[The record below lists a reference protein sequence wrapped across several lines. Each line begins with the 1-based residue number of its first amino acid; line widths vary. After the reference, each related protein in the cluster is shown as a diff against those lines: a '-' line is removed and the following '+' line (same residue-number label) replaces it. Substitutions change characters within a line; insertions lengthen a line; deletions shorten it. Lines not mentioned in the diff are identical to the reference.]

1 MKKHDMKKRS
11 VTLLAAAAILCG
23 LGFSAQ
29 AAAKAVIICPKG
41 VTSLERFAAE
51 EVRRYVYVCSG
62 ELLETAVKPNGK
74 ESIFIGD
81 NSRIP
86 IEGASTLGEQDY
98 LLKTTEAEGVKRLH
112 LVGGSAAATLY
123 AAYRFAE
130 LLGVRFYLDGDVVPD
145 SQTPFQVPDIDE
157 RHTPLFPLRGIQPF
171 HDFPEGPDWW
181 TTEDYQAII
190 GQLPKLRMNF
200 IGLHTYPGEPTVWI
214 GQPDDVAEDG
224 TVKYS
229 YPARWCN
236 TAITTGWGF
245 SAKKTSDYHFGGAM
259 LFDRDGYGSDVSRG
273 FEMGTTDQEQ
283 HNEVFN
289 RTGAMFKEAFAWAR
303 VLGVRTCVGTEVPLV
318 IPDEVRQR
326 VGRKLDDGK
335 YELDADARRRI
346 YEGLFTRIA
355 RAYPTDY
362 YWFWTP
368 ETWTWEKIKESTVKA
383 TMDDI
388 FLAID
393 AARNVRPP
401 FQLATCGWVLGP
413 QNDRS
418 YFDKVLPK
426 DMPVSCINRQVGME
440 PVEPGFA
447 DVKGRSKWAIPWL
460 EDDPAMTS
468 PQLWVGRMRRDAF
481 DALKYGCDGLMGIHW
496 RTRILRPNVAALAQA
511 AWDQSGWSSVH
522 AAVSGVVGGSV
533 ASFPGATIAD
543 TEDDVLYQTV
553 RYDLSAYR
561 LAVPNGAYTVTLRFC
576 EPHYKEKGKRVFGVK
591 IQGKSVIERLDVFAA
606 VGPNRALDKTFTGV
620 EVTDGMLAIEF
631 VKDVEFPCIAALDVV
646 GPDFTMKINAG
657 GEAYKDYAA
666 DLPPVSPHR
675 PSGDFYRDWTRHEF
689 GPEVADKIAAV
700 FEKLDGRLPRP
711 SDWVQGPGGYVPDTR
726 SWSVVEKD
734 YAFVDELAAFRDRI
748 KGAGNLQRFDYWL
761 STFRYMR
768 ATAKMRCLWAEYNQ
782 AIEEIKKVEQ
792 GDRKKQLAHEAAL
805 PARKHLV
812 EAINEA
818 GHHLMQTVNT
828 SGEMGTLANLE
839 QHSFPDLIEK
849 PGGDLEKLLGE
860 PLPAD
865 AKLSSHYEGPAR
877 IIVPTVRSS
886 VLAGKKLNIKV
897 IILATE
903 SPREVAVHWRAL
915 GKGAFNTVAFT
926 CDARNTYTGELP
938 VPTGGIEYY
947 VSATAGSGDPLVW
960 PATAPHVNQT
970 VIVAEP

>member
-1 MKKHDMKKRS
+1 MKGLHMKKRVNVVLATL
-11 VTLLAAAAILCG
+11 VTLCG
-23 LGFSAQ
+23 LGLSAYV
-29 AAAKAVIICPKG
+29 AAGAKILCPRDA
-41 VTSLERFAAE
+41 TSLERFAAE

-62 ELLETAVKPNGK
+62 ALLETAEKPNGK
-74 ESIFIGD
+74 ESIFVGEK
-81 NSRIP
+81 SRISV
-86 IEGASTLGEQDY
+86 EGTATLGEQDY
-98 LLKTTEAEGVKRLH
+98 LLKTVAADGSKRLH
-112 LVGGSAAATLY
+112 LVGGSPSATLY

-145 SQTPFQVPDIDE
+145 VQTPFRIPDIDE

-200 IGLHTYPGEPTVWI
+200 IGLHTYPGEPAVWI
-214 GQPDDVAEDG
+214 GQAVDVAEDG

-236 TAITTGWGF
+236 TAVTTGWGF

-259 LFDRDGYGSDVSRG
+259 LFDRDGYGPEVSRG
-273 FEMGTTDQEQ
+273 FETGTTSQEQ

-303 VLGVRTCVGTEVPLV
+303 MLGVKTCVGTEVPLV
-318 IPDEVRQR
+318 IPEEVQQR

-346 YEGLFTRIA
+346 YEGMFTRIA

-368 ETWTWEKIKESTVKA
+368 ETWTWEKIKESVVKA
-383 TMDDI
+383 TMDDV

-413 QNDRS
+413 QYDRS
-418 YFDKVLPK
+418 YFDKMLPK

-511 AWDQSGWSSVH
+511 AWDQSGWSTVH
-522 AAVSGVVGGSV
+522 AATSGVVGGSV
-533 ASFPGATIAD
+533 ASFPDAAIAD

-561 LAVPNGAYTVTLRFC
+561 LVVPNGTYTVTLRFC
-576 EPHYKEKGKRVFGVK
+576 EPYYKEEGKRVFGVK
-591 IQGKSVIERLDVFAA
+591 IQGRSVIEKLDVFAA
-606 VGPNRALDKTFTGV
+606 VGPNRALDKTFAGID
-620 EVTDGMLAIEF
+620 VTDGTLVIEF

-646 GPDFTMKINAG
+646 GQNVTTKINSG
-657 GEAYKDYAA
+657 GEAYKDYVA
-666 DLPPVSPHR
+666 DLQPVSPHR

-689 GPEVADKIAAV
+689 GPEAAEDIAAIL
-700 FEKLDGRLPRP
+700 EKLDGRLPRP
-711 SDWVQGPGGYVPDTR
+711 SDWVSGPGGYTPDTR
-726 SWSVVEKD
+726 AWDVVQKD
-734 YAFVDELAAFRDRI
+734 YSFVDALATLRERI

-761 STFRYMR
+761 STFEYMR
-768 ATAKMRCLWAEYNQ
+768 ATAKMRCVWAEYNT

-792 GDRKKQLAHEAAL
+792 TDRRRQLARETAL
-805 PARKHLV
+805 PARKRLV
-812 EAINEA
+812 EAVNEA
-818 GHHLMQTVNT
+818 GRQLLQTVNT

-849 PGGDLEKLLGE
+849 PGQALQELLGE

-865 AKLSSHYEGPAR
+865 AQLGANYEGPVR

-886 VLAGKKLNIKV
+886 VLTGEELNIKV
-897 IILATE
+897 IVLAME
-903 SPREVAVHWRAL
+903 PPREVAVHWREL
-915 GKGAFNTVAFT
+915 GKGSFNTVT
-926 CDARNTYTGELP
+926 LTRNARNTYAGGLSVARE
-938 VPTGGIEYY
+938 GIEYY
-947 VSATAGSGDPLVW
+947 VSVAPGSGDPVVW
-960 PATAPHVNQT
+960 PATAPQINQT